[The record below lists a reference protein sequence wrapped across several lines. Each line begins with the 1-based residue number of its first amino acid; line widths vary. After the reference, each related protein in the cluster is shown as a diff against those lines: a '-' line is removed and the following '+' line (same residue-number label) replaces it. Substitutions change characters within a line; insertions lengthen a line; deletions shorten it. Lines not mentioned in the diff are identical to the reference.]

1 MDKESAPALDRYASQ
16 KGQTMR
22 ARGLGPAHLLN
33 RIAQPREIANAIL
46 FLASAEA
53 SFITGANLMVDGGFA
68 VRGII
73 DAERQGP

>member
-1 MDKESAPALDRYASQ
+1 MS
-16 KGQTMR
+16 

-53 SFITGANLMVDGGFA
+53 SFITGANLMVDGGFT

-73 DAERQGP
+73 DAERQGPWVSTTMPQSTKIVFMIG